1 MKRKIL
7 KASIISLLTCFVFT
21 LSSCVLQDFNITN
34 LWTVKDVSPSKGS
47 SNNSAKKTD
56 DIDDDS
62 TSTSVNTNNYKVKF
76 MDGSK
81 ELTNLNATYK
91 LNDRVTKPSRSN
103 LPSKSGSRFS
113 YWEAD
118 GKPYDFTYPVTKDLT
133 LSAVY
138 EQTSEY
144 DYLIN
149 SKYKIF
155 NTDFYDSTVQ
165 KVNYINFVKDNS
177 YSLKAYGGKISANNK
192 YDLANRELGVNLGYP
207 LPLDAIFTVYFE
219 ATFNENSSNSFF
231 SLNGDYY
238 NDYSSFTGDGYQ
250 ITKNYDYIRTYNS
263 LGGSG
268 QYYYPTSTGVPYAFK
283 IVVNTS
289 TSTVNLSINGTTI
302 ISDQINIGSFNGITF
317 FGNIVVDNIA
327 VLYEP
332 VQNTITK
339 NDLYTLINNYY
350 KSSQYYNLV
359 DTTYIDL
366 YLQDFTKK
374 IDSSKT
380 TSELEYLKS
389 NIIDFINAYKRFV
402 PVYPYSDA
410 YSRMYNVNI
419 NYITTIEGYTTISD
433 IQNQINNLSYNSAYY
448 GYSIEGI
455 FTDSS
460 LTSYASEYDVYYV
473 DQLYLKLVKSND
485 NIVGTS
491 WSYTNQLPGLG
502 ALQDGTYL
510 TTICYVSGTFNA
522 KENGYSFIAYE
533 IPRGASSVLVIDV
546 PYGRKYSIELGLAS
560 TGASNLSD
568 QIQLIGPNG
577 IVEPVD
583 FFPASADSFVSD
595 GVLSIYSTTD
605 SYVYYEL
612 SEGTYNFVNYGSRAV
627 RLRSIYTYEKD

>member
-62 TSTSVNTNNYKVKF
+62 SSTSVNTDNYKVKF

-103 LPSKSGSRFS
+103 LPSKSGSRFG

-118 GKPYDFTYPVTKDLT
+118 GKPYDFTYPVTNDLT

-144 DYLIN
+144 DYLIS

-165 KVNYINFVKDNS
+165 KVNYLEFIKDNR
-177 YSLKAYGGKISANNK
+177 YSLKAYGDKISANNK
-192 YDLANRELGVNLGYP
+192 FDLANRALGVNLGYP

-219 ATFNENSSNSFF
+219 ATFNENSSYSFF
-231 SLNGDYY
+231 SLNGEFY

-250 ITKNYDYIRTYNS
+250 INKNYNYIYTNNP
-263 LGGSG
+263 LGGSE
-268 QYYYPTSTGVPYAFK
+268 QYYPTSTGVPYAFK

-302 ISDQINIGSFNGITF
+302 TSDQINIGSFNGITF
-317 FGNIVVDNIA
+317 LGNIVVDNIA

-332 VQNTITK
+332 VQKTITK

-350 KSSQYYNLV
+350 NSSQYYNLV
-359 DTTYIDL
+359 DNTYIDL

-374 IDSSKT
+374 IDSSST

-389 NIIDFINAYKRFV
+389 SINDFINANKRFV

-410 YSRMYNVNI
+410 YSRVYGVNI

-433 IQNQINNLSYNSAYY
+433 IQNQINNLSYDSAYY

-460 LTSYASEYDVYYV
+460 LTYYASEYDVYYV

-485 NIVGTS
+485 TIVGTS
-491 WSYTNQLPGLG
+491 WSYTNQVPGLG
-502 ALQDGTYL
+502 PLQDGAYL

-546 PYGRKYSIELGLAS
+546 PYGMKYSIELGLAS
-560 TGASNLSD
+560 TGSANLSD

-583 FFPASADSFVSD
+583 FHPANANSFVSD

-605 SYVYYEL
+605 SYVFYEL
-612 SEGTYNFVNYGSRAV
+612 PEGTYNFVNYGSRAV
-627 RLRSIYTYEKD
+627 RLRSINTYEMD